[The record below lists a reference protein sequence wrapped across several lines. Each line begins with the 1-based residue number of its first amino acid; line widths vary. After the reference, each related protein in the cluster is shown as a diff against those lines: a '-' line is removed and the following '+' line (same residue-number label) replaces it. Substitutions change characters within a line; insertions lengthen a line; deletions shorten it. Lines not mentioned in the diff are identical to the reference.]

1 MSTKEKDDGI
11 TTKTMTPVEKELNAD
26 SVKVQLEEKVDYH
39 NKLADKERE
48 LIGQLNQIRTAIAE
62 CRGSI
67 AAYQELIQGVPS
79 DNGSA

>member
-1 MSTKEKDDGI
+1 MGNKEKESEEL
-11 TTKTMTPVEKELNAD
+11 TKTTIPVEKELNAD

-79 DNGSA
+79 DNGAA

>member
-1 MSTKEKDDGI
+1 MGNKEKDNDK

-26 SVKVQLEEKVDYH
+26 SVKVKWEEKVDYH
-39 NKLADKERE
+39 NKLADKEKE
-48 LIGQLNQIRTAIAE
+48 LIGQLNQVRTAIAE

-67 AAYQELIQGVPS
+67 VAYQELIQDVPS